1 MLSGIA
7 ADSGLSVIMI
17 NVNYEWGN
25 ISHFILIKMYN
36 TLNLQTTMLKYI
48 AV

>member
-7 ADSGLSVIMI
+7 ADTGLNVIMI

-25 ISHFILIKMYN
+25 ISYFI
-36 TLNLQTTMLKYI
+36 
-48 AV
+48 

>member
-7 ADSGLSVIMI
+7 ADTGLSVIMI
-17 NVNYEWGN
+17 NVNYEWE

>member
-7 ADSGLSVIMI
+7 ADTGLSVIMI

-25 ISHFILIKMYN
+25 ISHFILIKIYD
-36 TLNLQTTMLKYI
+36 TYI
-48 AV
+48 AVVYRCYK

>member
-7 ADSGLSVIMI
+7 ADTGLSVIMI

-25 ISHFILIKMYN
+25 ISHFILIIIDN
-36 TLNLQTTMLKYI
+36 TDILI
-48 AV
+48 IV